1 MAPRH
6 PSGRSHWDE
15 MVHAREAGR
24 VWYPPDVKTAEQ
36 RRRWAAAVKKQVEA

>member
-15 MVHAREAGR
+15 MQAKREAGQ
-24 VWYPPDVKTAEQ
+24 VWFPPDCDTAEK
-36 RRRWAAAVKKQVEA
+36 RRRCEAAVKKQVEA